1 MQSEAVASTT
11 VEPEV
16 DCCGFSAVAAAVGD
30 SLVYEEQLLREPS
43 LFPVGK
49 SDPMT

>member
-30 SLVYEEQLLREPS
+30 SLVYEEQLLWEPS
-43 LFPVGK
+43 VSCGK
-49 SDPMT
+49 E